1 MANTNS
7 PFGFKPVSHL
17 IGGPGNWTT
26 KTYSIAS
33 GYAANIGM
41 GDPVEQTGTAD
52 NVQLAAAGNVDNL
65 GIFAGVEYTDAN
77 GRAQWS
83 ESWASGTT
91 GTNIKAK
98 VIVDPFVIYEV
109 QADSAAANDIGAF
122 ADWVAG
128 SVSSVNGRSGAYL
141 EVSSTATSGKSMV
154 VLGKVDRP
162 DNAWGAYCK
171 VYAMFREHNLLT
183 GAASA
188 GGV

>member
-17 IGGPGNWTT
+17 IGGPGNWTV

-33 GYAANIGM
+33 GYAADIGM

-52 NVQLAAAGNVDNL
+52 NVQLAAAGNADNL
-65 GIFAGVEYTDAN
+65 GIFAGVEYTDSN

-83 ESWASGTT
+83 ESWTSGTT

-98 VIVDPFVIYEV
+98 IIVDPYVIYEV
-109 QADSAAANDIGAF
+109 QADSAAANDIGAL

-162 DNAWGAYCK
+162 DNAFGAYCK

-183 GAASA
+183 GATGA